1 MKLEETIP
9 IQLNG
14 TILIIGSIQQIEI
27 DNKFVEQDGFVDLSQ
42 AEVLISQGLD
52 AYFVSKAVGR
62 LGYAKP

>member
-1 MKLEETIP
+1 ME
-9 IQLNG
+9 
-14 TILIIGSIQQIEI
+14 
-27 DNKFVEQDGFVDLSQ
+27 NKFVGQDGFVDLSQ

>member
-1 MKLEETIP
+1 MKLEDTITIP
-9 IQLNG
+9 LNG

-27 DNKFVEQDGFVDLSQ
+27 DNKLVGQDGFVNLSQ

>member
-1 MKLEETIP
+1 MKLEDSIP
-9 IQLNG
+9 IPLNG
-14 TILIIGSIQQIEI
+14 TILIIGSIQRIEME
-27 DNKFVEQDGFVDLSQ
+27 NKLVGQDGFVDLSQ